1 MSSVPTGSANLADVK
16 CTNIDCAR
24 LMRLK
29 KHFLTEEAE
38 SKCYI
43 IFTFFSFLNVK
54 ELFIGLGLKLW
65 WKNPSQV
72 NFAAP
77 TLPLIRYGYVSMN
90 DIYSRPNLEITVR
103 FEEIATRV
111 EKDEVTCQCAQYVI
125 TGGNNQLVVQ

>member
-1 MSSVPTGSANLADVK
+1 MSS
-16 CTNIDCAR
+16 
-24 LMRLK
+24 
-29 KHFLTEEAE
+29 
-38 SKCYI
+38 
-43 IFTFFSFLNVK
+43 VK

-72 NFAAP
+72 DFVAP